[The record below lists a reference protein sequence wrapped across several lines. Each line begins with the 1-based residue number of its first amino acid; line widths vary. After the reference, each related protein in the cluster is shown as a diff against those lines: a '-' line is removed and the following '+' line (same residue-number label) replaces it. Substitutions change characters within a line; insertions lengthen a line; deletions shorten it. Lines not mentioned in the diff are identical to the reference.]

1 MVSPKGAG
9 HRQRSAH
16 PDGGKESGFLSTS
29 REKQTGGDDN
39 TITSEA
45 EMQDP
50 AQTKRRRGL
59 IINKKMNLRERVEAI
74 KADNEKKR
82 LIE

>member
-1 MVSPKGAG
+1 
-9 HRQRSAH
+9 
-16 PDGGKESGFLSTS
+16 
-29 REKQTGGDDN
+29 
-39 TITSEA
+39 
-45 EMQDP
+45 MQDP

-74 KADNEKKR
+74 QAENEKKR